1 MQWLRWWNKANVTAG
16 FSGSFSSKEAAEH
29 DSLET
34 DKVEP
39 VSSCCCGP
47 AKSQVDDSCWG
58 WVKQSWEQQY
68 CSALRCSKQM
78 TQSLTHYHTRYC
90 RQRRSN
96 QSMRPFFWKLNIGR
110 DILKCLVAISR
121 WLALWWL
128 SVDELGGKEWVTHQ
142 QPMKMHNCGQV
153 AWLVFPRLQGKS
165 WSKTR
170 KDNAD
175 HCTACKGIGL
185 LPGNVFSNLGLI
197 STSHLFRNCSQSQK
211 PKNKGKH
218 CQ

>member
-1 MQWLRWWNKANVTAG
+1 MQWLSWWNKANVTAG

-78 TQSLTHYHTRYC
+78 TQSLTHYHTRDC

-121 WLALWWL
+121 WLYDGFMMTQCWWTWGEGVGDSPTAHENAQLWTGCMISL
-128 SVDELGGKEWVTHQ
+128 SMFARKIMVKDKE
-142 QPMKMHNCGQV
+142 GQCRP
-153 AWLVFPRLQGKS
+153 LYCL
-165 WSKTR
+165 
-170 KDNAD
+170 
-175 HCTACKGIGL
+175 
-185 LPGNVFSNLGLI
+185 
-197 STSHLFRNCSQSQK
+197 
-211 PKNKGKH
+211 
-218 CQ
+218 